1 MTNDRTQEKEDGF
14 KLVDYWIIFVNNW
27 YWFLLSVL
35 IALGLA
41 VLKIL
46 RTTPIYNS
54 TTQLLIQ
61 DDKDGG
67 SSMGGS
73 IQDFSDLGLIKSNSN
88 VNNEILTISAP
99 IMMQQTVKRLQLD
112 LQMSVKEKLHQKPLY
127 NDAPV
132 SLKLSAPLGTDI
144 SFAFTLTPTS
154 RSEATLSEFK
164 RWGKTEETI
173 NKTITVRFGQTV
185 KTPIG
190 DVTIAATPSWDDK
203 FIGTPIYVT
212 KYPVTAIGNMYAG
225 RLSIGLA
232 DKEATVLN
240 ISIADEVPERGR
252 DVLLT
257 LIDVYNETWMKTKNR
272 IAESTCEFINER
284 LATITKELDDV
295 DEQISDYKSNN
306 LMPDVQAA
314 LAKDMQQSGKN
325 FDNLLQLNNQLSMAT
340 FLRERLTD
348 PNKAN
353 DLLPGNMGF
362 NGSSLDQQ
370 ITEYNRLMLDRSTYI
385 ENSDANSPAVVD
397 LDRRLAA
404 QKTAIIRSV
413 DNLIAQLHKQV
424 ANVEKSDAAINSQIA
439 SNPKQAKVLNSV
451 QRQQKV
457 KESLYIFLL
466 QKREENELSRT
477 FTSYNSNII
486 QPPVSSTSPAAPRT
500 KVIFL
505 IALLV
510 GIGIPAGIIFLLEM
524 LNTKVRGRKDIEN
537 LDIPLIGELPDL
549 SGKRHWWSPKK
560 NKFTRSIVVAEG
572 GRDLINEAM
581 RNLRTNLNY
590 LCESSKGK
598 VVMFTSFNPSSGKSF
613 ISANIAKAYALK
625 GNRVAV
631 VDLDLRHRSLSYM
644 CPTRSHSQGIS
655 VYLNNQTDNI
665 DDILINDAFGD
676 NVTLVPVGIAPPN
689 PTEVLQNGRLEQ
701 LLNELKARF
710 DIILL
715 DCPPIEIV
723 ADANIIKAQAD
734 VTVFV
739 IRVGV
744 MDRRALEHVQ
754 ELYKEQSYNNFCL
767 LLNGTKIVSSRLSS
781 YHYGY
786 TYGYSYNYGDYY
798 HDKK

>member
-35 IALGLA
+35 IAMGLA

-67 SSMGGS
+67 SGMGGS
-73 IQDFSDLGLIKSNSN
+73 IQDFSDLGLIKNNSN

-112 LQMSVKEKLHQKPLY
+112 LQMSVKEQLHQKPLY

-154 RSEATLSEFK
+154 RGEATLSEFK
-164 RWGKTEETI
+164 RMGKVEETI
-173 NKTITVRFGQTV
+173 ATTVKARFGQTV

-190 DVTIAATPSWDDK
+190 EVTVNATPSWDDT
-203 FIGTPIYVT
+203 FIGTPIYVN

-225 RLSIGLA
+225 RLAIGLA

-295 DEQISDYKSNN
+295 DEQISDYKSSN

-314 LAKDMQQSGKN
+314 LTKDMQQSGKN

-348 PNKAN
+348 PDKAN

-362 NGSSLDQQ
+362 SGSSLDQQ

-439 SNPKQAKVLNSV
+439 SNPQQAKVLNSV

-486 QPPVSSTSPAAPRT
+486 QPPVSSGSPAAPRS

-505 IALLV
+505 IALLI
-510 GIGIPAGIIFLLEM
+510 GMGIPGGIIFLLEM

-549 SGKRHWWSPKK
+549 SSKRNWWRPKK
-560 NKFTRSIVVAEG
+560 NGFKRSIVVEEG
-572 GRDLINEAM
+572 GKDLINEAM
-581 RNLRTNLNY
+581 RNVRTSLNY
-590 LCESSKGK
+590 LSENSRGK
-598 VVMFTSFNPSSGKSF
+598 VIMFTSFNPNSGKSF
-613 ISANIAKAYALK
+613 ISANMAKAFALK

-631 VDLDLRHRSLSYM
+631 VDLDLRHRSLSQM
-644 CPTRSHSQGIS
+644 CPTRSQGVS
-655 VYLNNQTDNI
+655 VYLNQHTDDL
-665 DDILINDAFGD
+665 DDIIIKDAFGD
-676 NVTLVPVGIAPPN
+676 NVDLVPVGIAPPN
-689 PTEVLQNGRLEQ
+689 PTEVLQNGRLKQ
-701 LLNELKARF
+701 LLDALKERY
-710 DIILL
+710 DVVLL

-723 ADANIIKAQAD
+723 ADANIIKDHAD

-744 MDRRALEHVQ
+744 MDRRALAHVQ
-754 ELYKEQSYNNFCL
+754 DLYKEQCYNNFCL

-786 TYGYSYNYGDYY
+786 TYGYSYSYGDYY
-798 HDKK
+798 QNKK

>member
-132 SLKLSAPLGTDI
+132 SLKLSAPLGTDN
-144 SFAFTLTPTS
+144 SFAFTLTPTG
-154 RSEATLSEFK
+154 RGEATLSEFK
-164 RWGKTEETI
+164 RMGKVEETI
-173 NKTITVRFGQTV
+173 ETTVKARFGQTV
-185 KTPIG
+185 KTPVG
-190 DVTIAATPSWDDK
+190 EVTINATPSWDDA
-203 FIGTPIYVT
+203 FIGTPIYVN

-225 RLSIGLA
+225 RLAIGLA

-295 DEQISDYKSNN
+295 DEQISDYKSSN

-340 FLRERLTD
+340 FLRERLTAPD
-348 PNKAN
+348 KAEE
-353 DLLPGNMGF
+353 LLPGNLGF
-362 NGSSLDQQ
+362 SGSSLDQQ
-370 ITEYNRLMLDRSTYI
+370 IAEYNRLMLDRSTYI

-439 SNPKQAKVLNSV
+439 SNPQQAKVLNSV

-486 QPPVSSTSPAAPRT
+486 QPPVSSSSAAAPRT
-500 KVIFL
+500 KVIIL
-505 IALLV
+505 IALLI
-510 GIGIPAGIIFLLEM
+510 GMGIPGGIIFLLEM

-549 SGKRHWWSPKK
+549 SSKRNWWRPKK
-560 NKFTRSIVVAEG
+560 NGFKRRIVVEEG
-572 GRDLINEAM
+572 GKDLINEAI
-581 RNLRTNLNY
+581 RNVRTNLNY
-590 LCESSKGK
+590 LSESSQGK
-598 VVMFTSFNPSSGKSF
+598 VIMFSSFNPNSGKSF
-613 ISANIAKAYALK
+613 ISANMAKAFALK

-631 VDLDLRHRSLSYM
+631 VDLDLRHRSLSQM
-644 CPTRSHSQGIS
+644 CPTRSQGVS
-655 VYLNNQTDNI
+655 VYLNKQTDDL
-665 DDILINDAFGD
+665 DDIIIKDAFGD
-676 NVTLVPVGIAPPN
+676 KVDLVPVGIAPPN
-689 PTEVLQNGRLEQ
+689 PTEVLQNGRLKQ
-701 LLNELKARF
+701 LLDALKERY
-710 DIILL
+710 DVIIL

-723 ADANIIKAQAD
+723 ADANIIKDHAD

-744 MDRRALEHVQ
+744 MDRRALAHVQ
-754 ELYKEQSYNNFCL
+754 DLYKEQRYNNFCL

-786 TYGYSYNYGDYY
+786 TYGYSYSYGDYY
-798 HDKK
+798 QNKK

>member
-67 SSMGGS
+67 SSMSGS

-132 SLKLSAPLGTDI
+132 SLKLSAPLGTDN
-144 SFAFTLTPTS
+144 SFAFTLTPTG
-154 RSEATLSEFK
+154 RGEATLSEFK
-164 RWGKTEETI
+164 RMGKVEETI
-173 NKTITVRFGQTV
+173 ETTIKARFGQTV
-185 KTPIG
+185 KTPVG
-190 DVTIAATPSWDDK
+190 EVTINATPSWDDA
-203 FIGTPIYVT
+203 FIGTPIYVN

-225 RLSIGLA
+225 RLAIGLA

-295 DEQISDYKSNN
+295 DEQISDYKSSN

-340 FLRERLTD
+340 FLRERLTAPD
-348 PNKAN
+348 KAEE
-353 DLLPGNMGF
+353 LLPGNLGF
-362 NGSSLDQQ
+362 SGSSLDQQ
-370 ITEYNRLMLDRSTYI
+370 IAEYNRLMLDRSTFI

-439 SNPKQAKVLNSV
+439 SNPQQAKVLNSV

-486 QPPVSSTSPAAPRT
+486 QPPVSSASAAAPRT

-505 IALLV
+505 IALLI
-510 GIGIPAGIIFLLEM
+510 GMGIPGGIIFLLEM

-549 SGKRHWWSPKK
+549 SSKRNWWRPKK
-560 NKFTRSIVVAEG
+560 NGFKRRIVVEEG
-572 GRDLINEAM
+572 GKDLINEAM
-581 RNLRTNLNY
+581 RNVRTNLNY
-590 LCESSKGK
+590 LSESSQGK
-598 VVMFTSFNPSSGKSF
+598 VIMFSSFNPNSGKSF
-613 ISANIAKAYALK
+613 ISANMAKAFALK
-625 GNRVAV
+625 DNRVAV
-631 VDLDLRHRSLSYM
+631 VDLDLRHRSLSQM
-644 CPTRSHSQGIS
+644 CPTRSQGVS
-655 VYLNNQTDNI
+655 VYLNKQTDDLDEVI
-665 DDILINDAFGD
+665 IKDAFGD
-676 NVTLVPVGIAPPN
+676 KVDLVPVGIAPPN
-689 PTEVLQNGRLEQ
+689 PTEVLQNGRLKQ
-701 LLNELKARF
+701 LLDALKERY
-710 DIILL
+710 DVIIL

-723 ADANIIKAQAD
+723 ADANIIKDHAD

-744 MDRRALEHVQ
+744 MDRRALAHVQ
-754 ELYKEQSYNNFCL
+754 DLYKEQRYNNFCL

-786 TYGYSYNYGDYY
+786 TYGYSYSYGDYY
-798 HDKK
+798 QNKK

>member
-67 SSMGGS
+67 SSMSGS

-132 SLKLSAPLGTDI
+132 SLKLSAPLGTDN
-144 SFAFTLTPTS
+144 SFAFTLTPTG
-154 RSEATLSEFK
+154 RGEATLSEFK
-164 RWGKTEETI
+164 RMGKVEETI
-173 NKTITVRFGQTV
+173 ETTIKARFGQTV
-185 KTPIG
+185 KTPVG
-190 DVTIAATPSWDDK
+190 EVTINATPSWDDA
-203 FIGTPIYVT
+203 FIGTPIYVN

-225 RLSIGLA
+225 RLAIGLA

-295 DEQISDYKSNN
+295 DEQISDYKSSN

-340 FLRERLTD
+340 FLRERLTAPD
-348 PNKAN
+348 KAEE
-353 DLLPGNMGF
+353 LLPGNLGF
-362 NGSSLDQQ
+362 SGSSLDQQ
-370 ITEYNRLMLDRSTYI
+370 IAEYNRLMLDRSTFI

-439 SNPKQAKVLNSV
+439 SNPQQAKVLNSV

-486 QPPVSSTSPAAPRT
+486 QPPVSSSSAAAPRT
-500 KVIFL
+500 KVIIL
-505 IALLV
+505 IALLI
-510 GIGIPAGIIFLLEM
+510 GMGIPGGIIFLLEM

-549 SGKRHWWSPKK
+549 SSKRNWWRPKK
-560 NKFTRSIVVAEG
+560 NGFKRRIVVEEG
-572 GRDLINEAM
+572 GKDLINEAM
-581 RNLRTNLNY
+581 RNVRTNLNY
-590 LCESSKGK
+590 LSESSQGK
-598 VVMFTSFNPSSGKSF
+598 VIMFSSFNPNSGKSF
-613 ISANIAKAYALK
+613 ISANMAKAFALK

-631 VDLDLRHRSLSYM
+631 VDLDLRHRSLSQM
-644 CPTRSHSQGIS
+644 CPTRSQGIS
-655 VYLNNQTDNI
+655 VYLNQHTDDL
-665 DDILINDAFGD
+665 DDIIIKDAFGD
-676 NVTLVPVGIAPPN
+676 CVDLVPVGIAPPN
-689 PTEVLQNGRLEQ
+689 PTEVLQNGRLKQ
-701 LLNELKARF
+701 LLDALKERY
-710 DIILL
+710 DVIIL

-723 ADANIIKAQAD
+723 ADANIIKDHAD

-744 MDRRALEHVQ
+744 MDRRALAHVQ
-754 ELYKEQSYNNFCL
+754 DLYKEQSYNNFCL

-786 TYGYSYNYGDYY
+786 TYGYSYSYGDYY
-798 HDKK
+798 QNKK

>member
-1 MTNDRTQEKEDGF
+1 MMTNDRTQEKEDGF

-27 YWFLLSVL
+27 YWFLLSVV
-35 IALGLA
+35 IAMGLA

-67 SSMGGS
+67 SSIGGS
-73 IQDFSDLGLIKSNSN
+73 IQDFSDLGLIKNNSN

-112 LQMSVKEKLHQKPLY
+112 LQMFVKEQLHQKPLY

-132 SLKLSAPLGTDI
+132 SLKLSAPLGTDN

-154 RSEATLSEFK
+154 RHEATLSEFK
-164 RWGKTEETI
+164 RMGKTEETI
-173 NKTITVRFGQTV
+173 ETTVKARFGQMV
-185 KTPIG
+185 KTPVG
-190 DVTIAATPSWDDK
+190 EVTIAATPSWNDA
-203 FIGTPIYVT
+203 FIGTPIYVA
-212 KYPVTAIGNMYAG
+212 KYPVTAIGNIYAG

-295 DEQISDYKSNN
+295 DEKISDYKSSN

-314 LAKDMQQSGKN
+314 LTKDMQQSGKN

-348 PNKAN
+348 PEKAN

-362 NGSSLDQQ
+362 SGSSLDQQ
-370 ITEYNRLMLDRSTYI
+370 ISEYNRLMLDRSTYI
-385 ENSDANSPAVVD
+385 ENSAANSPAVVD

-439 SNPKQAKVLNSV
+439 SNPQQAKVLNSV

-486 QPPVSSTSPAAPRT
+486 QPPVSSDSPAAPRT

-510 GIGIPAGIIFLLEM
+510 GMGIPAGIIFLLEM

-549 SGKRHWWSPKK
+549 STKRNWWRPKK
-560 NKFTRSIVVAEG
+560 DGFKRSIVVEEG
-572 GRDLINEAM
+572 GKNLINEAM

-590 LCESSKGK
+590 VSENCKGK
-598 VVMFTSFNPSSGKSF
+598 VIMFTSFNPNSGKSF

-631 VDLDLRHRSLSYM
+631 VDLDLRHRSLSQM
-644 CPTRSHSQGIS
+644 CPTRGQGVS
-655 VYLNNQTDNI
+655 VYLNNQTDDI
-665 DDILINDAFGD
+665 DDIIINDAFGD
-676 NVTLVPVGIAPPN
+676 NVTLIPVGIAPPN
-689 PTEVLQNGRLEQ
+689 PTEVLQNGRLEK
-701 LLNELKARF
+701 LLDELKDRF
-710 DIILL
+710 DVILL

-723 ADANIIKAQAD
+723 ADANIIKNHAD
-734 VTVFV
+734 ITVFV

-744 MDRRALEHVQ
+744 MDRRALGHVQ
-754 ELYKEQSYNNFCL
+754 DLYKKQRYNNFCL

-798 HDKK
+798 QNRK